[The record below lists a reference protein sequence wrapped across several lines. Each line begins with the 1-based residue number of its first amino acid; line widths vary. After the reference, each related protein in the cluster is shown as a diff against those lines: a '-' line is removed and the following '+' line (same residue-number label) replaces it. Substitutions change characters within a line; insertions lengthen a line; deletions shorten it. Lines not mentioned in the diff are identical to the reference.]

1 MRARK
6 IPAVAL
12 VAVAAGLSLTACGGG
27 GSDDASATTP
37 PAAPSAPAA
46 QDTGAPADPAS
57 DGSNASGSSSQGSQ
71 GSEGSGGSDGSGGS
85 KGSTSGHGSGARCT
99 TANLG
104 LSASYGM
111 AEGEIL
117 VNFQNN
123 GPATCTLH
131 GFPGVDLS
139 GKDGT
144 ISAARSS
151 LTAPDVTLRHGEST
165 RATVHFPPNTS
176 GGSGATFTTL
186 VVTPPDETHSRSL
199 SVTVNLPVTDGSGS
213 GVSVDPV
220 GTGK

>member
-37 PAAPSAPAA
+37 PAAPSAPAS
-46 QDTGAPADPAS
+46 QDTGAPPDPAS
-57 DGSNASGSSSQGSQ
+57 DGSNASGSASQGSQGSQ
-71 GSEGSGGSDGSGGS
+71 GSEGSGGS
-85 KGSTSGHGSGARCT
+85 KGTTSANGSGARCT

-151 LTAPDVTLRHGEST
+151 LKAPDVTLRHGEST
-165 RATVHFPPNTS
+165 RAAVHFPPNTS
-176 GGSGATFTTL
+176 GGSGTTFTTL

-199 SVTVNLPVTDGSGS
+199 SVSVNLPVTDGSGP